1 MDNLNCFLK
10 DNEVPNCLSTSI
22 RDFHRYK
29 NNNVTIEGS
38 MQILKSLCQK
48 LRTEVADYTDINW
61 LSHSDLFEGCGRN
74 IDFLPLFRLASPLEI
89 IPVRLFVQIPERDG
103 H

>member
-29 NNNVTIEGS
+29 NNNVSIESS

-61 LSHSDLFEGCGRN
+61 LSHSDLFEGCGL
-74 IDFLPLFRLASPLEI
+74 DLASLPLFLRSS
-89 IPVRLFVQIPERDG
+89 
-103 H
+103 